1 MGLRKITIEVA
12 TEGDATKYVLRSLQ
26 DSVGAESETICE
38 TAEDVL
44 TEVASLLGVETDE
57 ETAQLKLQVLY
68 LEQELAAMTATTTA
82 AVATTTATTT
92 EETAQPDANPL
103 TTAGPNCSGPEVP
116 GGTLPA

>member
-57 ETAQLKLQVLY
+57 ETAQ
-68 LEQELAAMTATTTA
+68 
-82 AVATTTATTT
+82 
-92 EETAQPDANPL
+92 PDANPL

-116 GGTLPA
+116 GGTLPE